1 MKYLFI
7 RPVNLLTNTIILS
20 GIPSLIGILE
30 DNGIECEYINLE
42 SDYLKYSTPEKL
54 KQYYGLLKNFYINK
68 EY

>member
-7 RPVNLLTNTIILS
+7 RPVNLLTNTIILP

>member
-7 RPVNLLTNTIILS
+7 RPVNLLTNTIILP

-30 DNGIECEYINLE
+30 DNGIECEYIELE

-54 KQYYGLLKNFYINK
+54 KQYYSLLKNFYINK